1 MVNTGTTLALTG
13 STGTIAWQRSTN
25 GTTWTTISGQTT
37 SSLATGNLSVSTSYR
52 VKATVG
58 TCFVYS
64 PVFAVTVNSP
74 RSSEISLTSFGAIAY
89 PNPFADNFML
99 EVSAST
105 DEMIQVNV
113 YDMLGKLVENHNV
126 NVSDLSTFVIGNRFV
141 SGVYNIEVIQGTQI
155 ERLRVVKN

>member
-1 MVNTGTTLALTG
+1 MF
-13 STGTIAWQRSTN
+13 
-25 GTTWTTISGQTT
+25 
-37 SSLATGNLSVSTSYR
+37 R
-52 VKATVG
+52 VKLSNACG
-58 TCFVYS
+58 TVYS
-64 PVFAVTVNSP
+64 SNVFTVWYAACGG
-74 RSSEISLTSFGAIAY
+74 RSIANTIETSFGAIAY

-105 DEMIQVNV
+105 NEMIQVNV

-126 NVSDLSTFVIGNRFV
+126 NVSDLSTLVIGNKFV